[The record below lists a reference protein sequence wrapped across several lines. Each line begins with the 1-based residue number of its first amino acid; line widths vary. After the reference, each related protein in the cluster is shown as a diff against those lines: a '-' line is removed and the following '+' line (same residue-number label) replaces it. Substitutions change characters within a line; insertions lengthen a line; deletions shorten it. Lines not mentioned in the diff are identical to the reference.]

1 MRPHLGGDAVLYS
14 VSIGM
19 SVGSLLSGNMK
30 TMDCGEGA
38 MCIDQYQTQQSMWHC
53 KLLLANRMESNNT
66 ITTQNSAL
74 RN

>member
-1 MRPHLGGDAVLYS
+1 MLCYIVL
-14 VSIGM
+14 VLA
-19 SVGSLLSGNMK
+19 VGSLLSGNMK

-38 MCIDQYQTQQSMWHC
+38 MCIDQYQTQQSMWHY

-66 ITTQNSAL
+66 ITTRNSAL